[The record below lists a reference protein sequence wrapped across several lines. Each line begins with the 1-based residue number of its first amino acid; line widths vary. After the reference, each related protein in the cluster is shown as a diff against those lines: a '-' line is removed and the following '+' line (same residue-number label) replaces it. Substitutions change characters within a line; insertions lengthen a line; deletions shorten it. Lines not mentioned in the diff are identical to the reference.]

1 MPEYGRNWF
10 CTFIPPKPKE
20 GYTYRTVCGPLGDA
34 YAESGIGPGISYNR
48 SIFRFRIDHILH
60 SADMKAYSAT
70 VDTRI
75 RLSDHYPVW
84 CILKLESQN

>member
-1 MPEYGRNWF
+1 MEAKGAISSPQAYRRS
-10 CTFIPPKPKE
+10 PR
-20 GYTYRTVCGPLGDA
+20 TY
-34 YAESGIGPGISYNR
+34 GPGISYNR